1 MLTAPILTAS
11 PYVVRVDYAPGRAV
25 IVVTTPPDAVAD
37 HLTTDTFHTR
47 RRAAD
52 ACAAHTVPLG
62 HTGPDPAP
70 LYPRQLAEDD
80 DGRRATFGTRRR
92 WQNAADPAH
101 PLTGQTRRYLTA
113 EGDPYARP
121 DDGAV
126 ILAPGHAVHV
136 LAVFR
141 HWNGPGGP
149 VLAYVDVPATG
160 HRTHVPVAEL
170 V

>member
-1 MLTAPILTAS
+1 MLTAPILTAA

-25 IVVTTPPDAVAD
+25 LAVTTPPGAAPD

-47 RRAAD
+47 RRAAV
-52 ACAAHTVPLG
+52 ATGHGELYRRTVSES
-62 HTGPDPAP
+62 A
-70 LYPRQLAEDD
+70 

-92 WQNAADPAH
+92 WQNAPDNAH
-101 PLTGQTRRYLTA
+101 PLTGQTRRYRTA
-113 EGDPYARP
+113 EGGPHARP
-121 DDGAV
+121 DDAAV
-126 ILAPGHAVHV
+126 VLAPGHTVDV

-149 VLAYVDVPATG
+149 TLAYVDVPATG
-160 HRTHVPVAEL
+160 YRTHVPITEL

>member
-1 MLTAPILTAS
+1 MLAAPILTAS
-11 PYVVRVDYAPGRAV
+11 PYIVRVDYAPGRAV
-25 IVVTTPPDAVAD
+25 LAVTTPPDTAPD

-47 RRAAD
+47 RRAR
-52 ACAAHTVPLG
+52 AAL
-62 HTGPDPAP
+62 PAP
-70 LYPRQLAEDD
+70 LYPHQLTEGA

-92 WQNAADPAH
+92 WENVADAAH
-101 PLTGQTRRYLTA
+101 PLTGQARRYLTT

-126 ILAPGHAVHV
+126 VLAPGHAVEV

-149 VLAYVDVPATG
+149 TLAAVHVPATG
-160 HRTHVPVAEL
+160 YRTHVPVTEL
-170 V
+170 I